1 MQDGSD
7 WLMRPVL
14 QGMCLYSEL
23 IDGTLDLMD
32 VALMNEALDCDEVNQ
47 GRLSE
52 AAKRGR

>member
-1 MQDGSD
+1 
-7 WLMRPVL
+7 MRPVL

-23 IDGTLDLMD
+23 IDGTLDLVD

-52 AAKRGR
+52 AVKRGR